1 MRRKSEKVE
10 ANKNCQMKFYL
21 KRKKKEKGDK
31 LKRINYKKKMIL
43 EKVDKMIIY

>member
-21 KRKKKEKGDK
+21 KRKRKEKRKEKGVK
-31 LKRINYKKKMIL
+31 I
-43 EKVDKMIIY
+43 EKNKV